1 MLKKDKKLRKV
12 VNPTVSGAA
21 LEIIN
26 ELDKNDV
33 ALEEFTGGDFFER
46 PDNRGEERLPLADVK
61 NSENMA
67 ENLEFITSH
76 LSERQDVPGASLTN
90 DPEKPYPW
98 EQPPQFANPREAQD
112 YMYTLLSTPEVAGD
126 VVTAL
131 GQGISVMDLTS
142 LFVFTGFISGKFTPD
157 VGLLIGEPTAYF
169 IMALGEMANIEYK
182 IENDDTDIDE
192 FIEKDVN
199 DKIMELNNMERIRQL
214 SNQNKVQKSDIPKEI
229 LAEAEQRVD
238 TSLLAPTET
247 EDNNLLDRTE

>member
-1 MLKKDKKLRKV
+1 MLKKDKKLKKV

-21 LEIIN
+21 LEMID
-26 ELDKNDV
+26 ELEKNDV
-33 ALEEFTGGDFFER
+33 SLEEFSGGDFFER

-131 GQGISVMDLTS
+131 GQGVSVMDLTS

-169 IMALGEMANIEYK
+169 IMAL
-182 IENDDTDIDE
+182 
-192 FIEKDVN
+192 
-199 DKIMELNNMERIRQL
+199 
-214 SNQNKVQKSDIPKEI
+214 
-229 LAEAEQRVD
+229 
-238 TSLLAPTET
+238 
-247 EDNNLLDRTE
+247 

>member
-1 MLKKDKKLRKV
+1 MLKKDKKLKKV

-21 LEIIN
+21 LEMIG
-26 ELDKNDV
+26 ELENNDV
-33 ALEEFTGGDFFER
+33 SLEEFSGGDFFER
-46 PDNRGEERLPLADVK
+46 PDNRGEERLPLLEER
-61 NSENMA
+61 SPENVSD
-67 ENLEFITSH
+67 NLNFITNH
-76 LSERQDVPGASLTN
+76 LAERQDVPGASLTN

-126 VVTAL
+126 IVTAL
-131 GQGISVMDLTS
+131 TQGVSVMDLTS
-142 LFVFTGFISGKFTPD
+142 LFVFTGFVSGKFTPD

-169 IMALGEMANIEYK
+169 IMGIGEMANIEYK
-182 IENDDTDIDE
+182 IEDDDTDLDE
-192 FIEKDVN
+192 FIEKDIT
-199 DKIMELNNMERIRQL
+199 DEIMKLNNMERIRQL